1 MTTITIMKSKTGEY
15 REVTCAGHAGYAQAG
30 SDIIC
35 SAISILV
42 INTINSLEQLTE
54 TDSVVTVEEES
65 GKIYLKLNRVD
76 EKGTLLLDAMVL
88 GLQNVVAEYGKRYL
102 KLIIKEV

>member
-1 MTTITIMKSKTGEY
+1 M
-15 REVTCAGHAGYAQAG
+15 
-30 SDIIC
+30 
-35 SAISILV
+35 

-54 TDSVVTVEEES
+54 TDSVVTAEEES

>member
-1 MTTITIMKSKTGEY
+1 MTTITIVKSKTGEY
-15 REVTCAGHAGYAQAG
+15 QEITCTGHAGYAQAG

-42 INTINSLEQLTE
+42 INTINSLEQLTK
-54 TDSVVTVEEES
+54 TDSVVTADEKS
-65 GKIYLKLNRVD
+65 GKIYLKLKRVD
-76 EKGTLLLDAMVL
+76 EKGILLLDAMVL
-88 GLQNVVAEYGKRYL
+88 GLQNVVAEYGRRYL

>member
-15 REVTCAGHAGYAQAG
+15 REVTCAGHTGYAQAG

-54 TDSVVTVEEES
+54 TDSVVTAEEES

>member
-1 MTTITIMKSKTGEY
+1 MITVTVSKKNNSYISFVSE
-15 REVTCAGHAGYAQAG
+15 GHAGYAEEGQ
-30 SDIIC
+30 DIIC
-35 SAISILV
+35 AAVSALV
-42 INTINSLEQLTE
+42 INTVNSLEQLTE
-54 TDSVVTVEEES
+54 TDSVVTAEEES